1 MITENFQKG
10 ELHSAWQLFAGLCYR
25 RGLLQSFFGMLE
37 SMEKDTNHLCLVV
50 VKMKVE
56 RKHLFLGGKS
66 HVEKTTATCDPT
78 CLKNAKKLGIFRV
91 FFELNTLDLYT
102 SY

>member
-1 MITENFQKG
+1 MITEHFQKG

-37 SMEKDTNHLCLVV
+37 SMEKDTTHLCLVV

-56 RKHLFLGGKS
+56 RKHLFFLGRS
-66 HVEKTTATCDPT
+66 HVEKRTATCDPT
-78 CLKNAKKLGIFRV
+78 CLKEAKSLV
-91 FFELNTLDLYT
+91 FLECF
-102 SY
+102 SS